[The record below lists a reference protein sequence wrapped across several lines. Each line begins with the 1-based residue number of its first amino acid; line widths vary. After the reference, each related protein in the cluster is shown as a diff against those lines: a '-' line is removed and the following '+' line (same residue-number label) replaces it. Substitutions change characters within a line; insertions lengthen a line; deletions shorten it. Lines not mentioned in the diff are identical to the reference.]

1 MAATFFVMKK
11 KQNGF
16 ATLFVR
22 LQVLKQK
29 VDYKGKT
36 PIEVNFT
43 AWNNSLKGPT
53 ARDNFRKANPDLWA
67 MMEKIKNALEE
78 TESKPVGITLAEF
91 KDIILE
97 TYYKEQ
103 RAQKA
108 KEAEEEAKAKAEA
121 ARITLNRFID
131 MYIEEVSN
139 GGRQTD
145 KGTNYAPA
153 TIKAIKASVTQ
164 FKEYQQKKKKYLD
177 FDDIDMQ
184 FYYDYTAWL
193 KKKDYSVNS
202 IGKCIKQLKAILHTA
217 ESEGLHNNGK
227 YKDQKFKGTRV
238 EVDSIYLTKEDLDKI
253 MAVDLSNKGIG
264 YDQARDIFMV
274 GVWTAQRVSDYNNI
288 SKDDIQSYTSRAIV
302 DEPDPKKPGKTIARI
317 VTREVTVIN
326 IRQKKTGAKVTVPC
340 SPALMKI
347 LKKYNFQL
355 PHLEDQVINRY
366 IKEIAEKA
374 ELTELIDIEKTQ
386 GGTPKIEKV
395 EKYKL
400 IHTHTARR
408 TGATLMYLSGM
419 DIYDI
424 MKITGHTSPA
434 MLKKYIKADQLEVV
448 DKILNKYDYFN

>member
-184 FYYDYTAWL
+184 FY
-193 KKKDYSVNS
+193 
-202 IGKCIKQLKAILHTA
+202 
-217 ESEGLHNNGK
+217 
-227 YKDQKFKGTRV
+227 
-238 EVDSIYLTKEDLDKI
+238 
-253 MAVDLSNKGIG
+253 
-264 YDQARDIFMV
+264 
-274 GVWTAQRVSDYNNI
+274 
-288 SKDDIQSYTSRAIV
+288 
-302 DEPDPKKPGKTIARI
+302 
-317 VTREVTVIN
+317 
-326 IRQKKTGAKVTVPC
+326 
-340 SPALMKI
+340 
-347 LKKYNFQL
+347 
-355 PHLEDQVINRY
+355 
-366 IKEIAEKA
+366 
-374 ELTELIDIEKTQ
+374 
-386 GGTPKIEKV
+386 
-395 EKYKL
+395 
-400 IHTHTARR
+400 
-408 TGATLMYLSGM
+408 
-419 DIYDI
+419 
-424 MKITGHTSPA
+424 
-434 MLKKYIKADQLEVV
+434 
-448 DKILNKYDYFN
+448 